1 MAIFNTG
8 KKSLLPSVKRP
19 GKVKVGAKFR
29 TIYLKL

>member
-8 KKSLLPSVKRP
+8 NKSLLPLKRP